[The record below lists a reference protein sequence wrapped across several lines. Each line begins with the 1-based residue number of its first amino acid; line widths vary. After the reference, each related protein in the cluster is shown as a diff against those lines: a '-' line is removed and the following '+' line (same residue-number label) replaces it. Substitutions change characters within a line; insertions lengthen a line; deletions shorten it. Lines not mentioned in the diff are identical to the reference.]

1 MKRQPLLGRRG
12 LVAFAAL
19 SGMLLTTLASAQP
32 VPPVAPPPA
41 GAAPRPP
48 LPAPPAP
55 VALPPGASPTVA
67 LPPAPPDLLAQALAP
82 QPGGLTPEEAGKV
95 ASKTKHSVRAKQ
107 AELQAAAAKVDQA
120 LVAYFPR
127 LTVTA
132 AYTRLSKVTAAPL
145 GDDGGGIVFASQKGQ
160 LQFSNPT
167 CASTPCVLKSDGTP
181 IADKDG
187 NQIPLQ
193 VFSGDLKLPDPPLN
207 SISFVASLAVPVS
220 DYVLRVSQGYASAS
234 HAEKGKRL
242 ELEAETLQ
250 VASDAKITYFN
261 WVRTRGQVV
270 VAKGAV
276 EQSRAHVNDANKAFA
291 VGTVS
296 RADVLRFEA
305 QVAGAQQVQAE
316 AEAFSA
322 VAEEQLRIVLGLPS
336 DRALAIGTDVMHEQ
350 PGLPAETLQSL
361 QEQALQRRLEIRA
374 LDETLFSLKE
384 TVSLARAGY
393 FPRLDAV
400 ANVTYANPNQR
411 VFLSQG
417 GFDAT
422 WDVGVRLSWTINDTF
437 TAIGATAEA
446 KARVASIAEQKATL
460 RDGLRLE
467 VASAYTDV
475 QKAVVTIEAA
485 ERQLAAAA
493 ESARVRNELFRNG
506 KATSVDLV
514 DAETEVT
521 RAQLSRLNARI
532 GLLVARVRLDHATGR
547 DVPPRPVGE

>member
-19 SGMLLTTLASAQP
+19 SGALLTTLTTVASAQP
-32 VPPVAPPPA
+32 LPPVAPPPA

-48 LPAPPAP
+48 LPGPPAP
-55 VALPPGASPTVA
+55 GALAPGASPTVA
-67 LPPAPPDLLAQALAP
+67 LPPAPPDLLAAALAP
-82 QPGGLTPEEAGKV
+82 QAGGLTPEEAAKV
-95 ASKTKHSVRAKQ
+95 ASRTKHSVRAKQ
-107 AELQAAAAKVDQA
+107 ADLEAAAARVDQA

-127 LTVTA
+127 LSVSA
-132 AYTRLSKVTAAPL
+132 SYTRLSEVPS
-145 GDDGGGIVFASQKGQ
+145 GSIGGGGGIVFAGQTGPLQLRSAQCNPADAAALCPIVDDKGQ
-160 LQFSNPT
+160 PVRLQAQALSFP
-167 CASTPCVLKSDGTP
+167 VL
-181 IADKDG
+181 
-187 NQIPLQ
+187 
-193 VFSGDLKLPDPPLN
+193 LN
-207 SISFVASLAVPVS
+207 SVSFVASLAVPVS
-220 DYVLRVSQGYASAS
+220 DYVFRISQGYASAS

-250 VASDAKITYFN
+250 VASDAKIAYFN

-276 EQSRAHVNDANKAFA
+276 DQSRAHVNDANKAFA
-291 VGTVS
+291 VGIVS

-322 VAEEQLRIVLGLPS
+322 VAEEQLRIVLGLPA
-336 DRALAIGTDVMHEQ
+336 DRGLAIGTDVMHEQ
-350 PGLPAETLQSL
+350 PGLPPETLQAL

-384 TVSLARAGY
+384 TVNLARASY

-400 ANVTYANPNQR
+400 ANVTVANPNQR
-411 VFLSQG
+411 AFPAQDKFIG
-417 GFDAT
+417 T
-422 WDVGVRLSWTINDTF
+422 WDVSGRLSWTINDTF
-437 TAIGATAEA
+437 TAMGATAEA
-446 KARVASIAEQKATL
+446 KARVASLAEQKATL

>member
-48 LPAPPAP
+48 LPGPPPAALSPGTPPP
-55 VALPPGASPTVA
+55 VS
-67 LPPAPPDLLAQALAP
+67 LPPAPPDLLALALAP

-120 LVAYFPR
+120 LVGFFPR
-127 LTVTA
+127 LSLSA
-132 AYTRLSKVTAAPL
+132 SYTRLSSVPPIVL
-145 GDDGGGIVFASQKGQ
+145 GPGGIGPGSPPPGSPPPKEKTF
-160 LQFSNPT
+160 LQAGDLQVCGT
-167 CASTPCVLKSDGTP
+167 GVCDTGGTP
-181 IADKDG
+181 LAWQTASPI
-187 NQIPLQ
+187 NQPL
-193 VFSGDLKLPDPPLN
+193 D

-220 DYVLRVSQGYASAS
+220 DYVFRISQGYASAI

-250 VASDAKITYFN
+250 VASDAKIAYFN

-291 VGTVS
+291 VGIVS

-316 AEAFSA
+316 AEAFSS

-400 ANVTYANPNQR
+400 ANVTVANPNQR

-422 WDVGVRLSWTINDTF
+422 WDAGVRLSWTINDTF

-532 GLLVARVRLDHATGR
+532 GLLVARVRLDHAIGR